1 VPAPG
6 HALDGLVISGE
17 ADARVELVQTLAEV
31 TALGAGLIQ
40 PAQASL
46 RHQLLSEMA
55 NSAGVCT
62 ITFDQAGNAK
72 YESAPQVVQ
81 TTGAPSSTGAWSSA
95 AAMRARRVYHRA
107 TLLADGRVLVIGGY
121 LASVEIYSPATNT
134 WAPAPSMS
142 IGRAGHTATLLSD
155 GRVLVAGGAT
165 NHPSAEIYDPGTNAW
180 TPTPSMSSSR
190 QFPTATLLSDGRVLV
205 TGGATHIASAEIY
218 SAATN
223 TTQCRSCGTSCLAT
237 LPIQTFSI
245 TPLSVAAACHVQSR

>member
-1 VPAPG
+1 
-6 HALDGLVISGE
+6 
-17 ADARVELVQTLAEV
+17 
-31 TALGAGLIQ
+31 
-40 PAQASL
+40 
-46 RHQLLSEMA
+46 MA

-142 IGRAGHTATLLSD
+142 ISRHLHTAILLAD
-155 GRVLVAGGAT
+155 GRVLVTGGNGSDYFAST
-165 NHPSAEIYDPGTNAW
+165 EIYDPATNSWA
-180 TPTPSMSSSR
+180 PAPSMSIGR
-190 QFPTATLLSDGRVLV
+190 AGHTATLLSDGRVLV